1 MRSAER
7 YGQSIGLIRVRMKEH
22 SSANRDESE
31 IIDCAELLRRHLRP
45 DDTVGR
51 MGIYE
56 FLIVLAQNSDSSC
69 YHKTFERI
77 IERCH
82 TQSPS
87 HLEFVTVQS
96 QSHEKVR
103 DLLNRLD
110 AQPATAG
117 TIT

>member
-56 FLIVLAQNSDSSC
+56 FLIVLAQNSDGSN
-69 YHKTFERI
+69 YHSAFEKI
-77 IERCH
+77 IQRCH
-82 TQSPS
+82 KQIPS
-87 HLEFVTVQS
+87 ELEFVTAQS

-103 DLLNRLD
+103 DRLNRLD
-110 AQPATAG
+110 AQPTTAG
-117 TIT
+117 TIS